1 MFRIKFAFYLLAAS
15 VMMAASCRPDE
26 EEPLPEPEFDR
37 SVMLANYGNN
47 IIIPNYLK
55 LSQSLDTLS
64 QLKDVFISSP
74 TQTNLDDLRMGL
86 KKSWKNWM
94 HCSSYEFGPASA
106 VLLRQTINT
115 FPTDTTQIN
124 SNIISGTYT
133 FGSAANIDAAG
144 FPALDYLLFGTG
156 ANDTEILNAFTI
168 DSDFA
173 NRKQYLNDVVEYIE
187 SNVDGVY
194 HSWISSGG
202 NYIATFLNATGT
214 DVGSSTG
221 MLVNDL
227 NFDYENLKNFRIGIP
242 LGKQTLDIPLPEK
255 VEVLYGKYSSE
266 LSREFIRAI
275 ENLYLGRSRSG
286 NDGQGLDDYLS
297 FINAN
302 YNGGSLNDAI
312 KFRLGEV
319 KTALDNMP
327 NDLGDAVVNNST
339 PVNDAYLKIVQAL
352 VVLKTDMPSAL
363 GILITYQDN
372 DGD

>member
-1 MFRIKFAFYLLAAS
+1 MFRIKFAYFLIAAT
-15 VMMAASCRPDE
+15 VLMAASCRPDE

-37 SVMLANYGNN
+37 SVMLANYGDN

-74 TQTNLDDLRMGL
+74 TQTNLDNIRIGL
-86 KKSWKNWM
+86 KNSWKNWM
-94 HCSSYEFGPASA
+94 HCSSFELGPASA

-115 FPTDTTQIN
+115 FPADTTQIN
-124 SNIISGTYT
+124 SNISTGTYT
-133 FGSAANIDAAG
+133 FGSASNIDAAG
-144 FPALDYLLFGTG
+144 FPTLDYLLFGTG
-156 ANDTEILNAFTI
+156 ANDAEILNAYSV
-168 DSDFA
+168 DPDVN
-173 NRKQYLNDVVEYIE
+173 NRKQYLSDVVEYIE

-194 HSWISSGG
+194 NSWISSGG
-202 NYIATFLNATGT
+202 NYISTFKNATGT

-275 ENLYLGRSRSG
+275 ENFYLGRSRSG

-302 YNGGSLNDAI
+302 YNGGYLNDAI
-312 KFRLGEV
+312 KLRLSEV

-327 NDLGDAVVNNST
+327 NDLGDAVVNNTT
-339 PVNDAYLKIVQAL
+339 PVNDAYLKITQAL
-352 VVLKTDMPSAL
+352 VLLKTDMPSAL

>member
-1 MFRIKFAFYLLAAS
+1 MFRIKFAYYLLAATLFL
-15 VMMAASCRPDE
+15 VASCRPDE
-26 EEPLPEPEFDR
+26 EELPAAEFDR
-37 SVMLANYGNN
+37 SAMLQNYGDNV
-47 IIIPNYLK
+47 ILPNYER

-64 QLKDVFISSP
+64 NLKDVFIASP
-74 TQTNLDDLRMGL
+74 TQLNLDNLRQGL
-86 KKSWKNWM
+86 KNSWINWM
-94 HCSSYEFGPASA
+94 YCSSFEIGPAST

-115 FPTDTTQIN
+115 FPADTTQIN
-124 SNIISGTYT
+124 LNISLGTYT

-144 FPALDYLLFGTG
+144 FPTLDFLLFGTG

-168 DSDFA
+168 DSDFT
-173 NRKQYLNDVVEYIE
+173 NRKIYLNDVVEYIE
-187 SNVDGVY
+187 SNLDGVY
-194 HSWISSGG
+194 NSWISSGG
-202 NYIATFLNATGT
+202 NYISTFKNATGT

-255 VEVLYGKYSSE
+255 VEVLYGKYASE
-266 LSREFIRAI
+266 LSRHSIRNI
-275 ENLYLGRSRSG
+275 ENIYLGRSRSG
-286 NDGQGLDDYLS
+286 NDGQGLDDYLA

-302 YNGGSLNDAI
+302 YNGGSLHDALKSRLADVRMALDAI
-312 KFRLGEV
+312 
-319 KTALDNMP
+319 P

-352 VVLKTDMPSAL
+352 VLLKTDMPSSL